1 MPHLQA
7 INSQFIPSLQCLY
20 IGVLVC
26 CQQCLITRYSIQQ
39 LRGST
44 VFPQGSTASDKSL
57 GTRLANG
64 RSYSQSQC
72 GVHSSSSPGCPQL
85 FLEEGVRET
94 VCHGS
99 HLVSAHWQGFHRG
112 GGGGGGGG
120 GSLSV
125 SACWVMSRS
134 WHYMYSHARSQVRSN
149 DCWKLLLHWTTGDCS
164 WNHRTYF
171 CVHISLPR

>member
-1 MPHLQA
+1 MWTH
-7 INSQFIPSLQCLY
+7 
-20 IGVLVC
+20 
-26 CQQCLITRYSIQQ
+26 
-39 LRGST
+39 
-44 VFPQGSTASDKSL
+44 
-57 GTRLANG
+57 
-64 RSYSQSQC
+64 

-134 WHYMYSHARSQVRSN
+134 WHYMYSHALVHRYGQMTAGSFCYIGPQGIV
-149 DCWKLLLHWTTGDCS
+149 HGTTVHTFVSIYHCPDRLACDHLYLILVEA
-164 WNHRTYF
+164 WNHCTYI
-171 CVHISLPR
+171 CVRMLYVL